1 MSKSLL
7 SRFQNVLSGSP
18 VAGRAEFDEPQ
29 NKGFVI
35 SMCVLTSFVL
45 WFAFSMQETY
55 TQVLEFETEVLNL
68 PPDQALSQL
77 PPKTIQVQIEGEGI
91 QILRL
96 YYRAPILQIDALAE
110 EIDLAMRA
118 PEFITN
124 VSILAVTPRMVDIGL
139 EQRVVKRVPIRSRV
153 SMEFASTFRRIGD
166 IKLSPDSI
174 LISGAHSIIDGIDY
188 WPTAQRSLGEMRDSL
203 DVVIALSDSLSRL
216 ITLEF
221 SEVRIEANIQA
232 FTEAERIVEVR
243 TMDLP
248 PDVHVNY
255 SPTTVRV
262 VYQIPI
268 SQFDVSIET
277 DDFYVFVPY
286 EDIVLDNLGVV
297 YPILHVPDFLEIQ
310 NPVFSPESHQYFEL

>member
-1 MSKSLL
+1 MSMSLL
-7 SRFQNVLSGSP
+7 SRIQNVLSGSP
-18 VAGRAEFDEPQ
+18 VAGKAEFEEPQ

-35 SMCVLTSFVL
+35 SMCVLTACVL

-55 TQVLEFETEVLNL
+55 TQVLEFDTEVLNL
-68 PPDQALSQL
+68 PPDMALSQL

-96 YYRAPILQIDALAE
+96 YYKPPVLPIDALAGE
-110 EIDLAMRA
+110 TNLAMRA

-124 VSILAVTPRMVDIGL
+124 VSILAVTPRLVDIGL
-139 EQRVVKRVPIRSRV
+139 EERVVKRVPIRSRV

-174 LISGAHSIIDGIDY
+174 LISGARSIVDGLDY
-188 WPTAQRSLGEMRDSL
+188 WPTAERSLGEMRDSL
-203 DVVIALSDSLSRL
+203 DVVIALSDSLSTL
-216 ITLEF
+216 ISLEF
-221 SEVRIEANIQA
+221 SDVRIQANIQA

-243 TMDLP
+243 TRDLP
-248 PDVHVNY
+248 AGMSVNY

-268 SQFDVSIET
+268 SQFDASLET